1 MSAEIPSV
9 ARLEKVVDLNL
20 IKPKNALLKSQRF
33 NDLLLLLRQK
43 VAEYP
48 ATHQLKSCQ
57 EFLLYVTKIVEEL
70 VKKSE
75 GINKKELVI
84 NLFKALF
91 GLPDA
96 EVKVLDA
103 SIEFLWSNGLICKI
117 SSSKKAV
124 RWLRKKAVCLL

>member
-48 ATHQLKSCQ
+48 ATHNLKSCQ
-57 EFLLYVTKIVEEL
+57 EFLLYVTKIVEEV
-70 VKKSE
+70 VKESE

-117 SSSKKAV
+117 SSSKKAAS
-124 RWLRKKAVCLL
+124 WLRKKAVCLL

>member
-33 NDLLLLLRQK
+33 NDLLLLLRQRI
-43 VAEYP
+43 AEYP
-48 ATHQLKSCQ
+48 ATHNLKCCQ

-70 VKKSE
+70 VKKAD

-91 GLPDA
+91 GLAEA
-96 EVKVLDA
+96 EVKILDA
-103 SIEFLWSNGLICKI
+103 SIEFLHSNKLISKVA
-117 SSSKKAV
+117 SSKKAKI
-124 RWLRKKAVCLL
+124 WLRKKISLLL